1 MEKRIIYSKFF
12 ENYLNEL
19 IDILFYQ
26 EYFSYIENAE
36 KYVVALKEDIEKYID
51 VKQQYQTPKN
61 LSRHRNLFIVV
72 SLNNKTSWF
81 VFFEKKDNRF
91 LIQYITNN
99 HMEEASF
106 LKNI

>member
-12 ENYLNEL
+12 ENYLNVL

-51 VKQQYQTPKN
+51 VKQQYQLQKTY
-61 LSRHRNLFIVV
+61 LATEIFSLLF
-72 SLNNKTSWF
+72 L
-81 VFFEKKDNRF
+81 
-91 LIQYITNN
+91 
-99 HMEEASF
+99 
-106 LKNI
+106 